1 MEVEGYLRFY
11 LLTII
16 WLSNKLAFIQSSK
29 RVQTRK
35 TLSLDPRTKLLMLL
49 VVSIF
54 SFMIEDILLLLFL
67 LNIMLIFV
75 IVSQVDIKKMIKYVR
90 PTLWLIPTIFV
101 IQILVWEGIT
111 GNFIDIPVD
120 FGFLSNLMFNDRMI
134 SISVDALILA
144 TNSCLRILN
153 LAVGSSLFSL
163 TTNSNDYLQSLT
175 KIRIPFEIA
184 FTTGLVIYFLP
195 LVISETSEMRLSL
208 ETRGVSINRGSIIS
222 RLRSFKILATAIL
235 MNFIEKSKYQAIALE
250 SRGFNSGRKRSYY
263 RKIKFSLLDIFITIL
278 TLCLI
283 AGICY
288 VYRFELKTFFSGL
301 WVGFS

>member
-1 MEVEGYLRFY
+1 M
-11 LLTII
+11 T
-16 WLSNKLAFIQSSK
+16 FIQSSQ

-35 TLSLDPRTKLLMLL
+35 SLTLDPRTKLLMLFA
-49 VVSIF
+49 VSIF
-54 SFMIEDILLLLFL
+54 SFMIDNMLLLLFL

-75 IVSQVDIKKMIKYVR
+75 VISRVDLKKIFRYIK
-90 PTLWLIPTIFV
+90 PTLWLIPTIFI
-101 IQILVWEGIT
+101 IQLIAWESLT
-111 GNFIDIPVD
+111 GNFIDIPAN
-120 FGFLSNLMFNDRMI
+120 FGFTSYLISSNRI
-134 SISVDALILA
+134 ITISVDALILA

-175 KIRIPFEIA
+175 KIGFPFEIA

-195 LVISETSEMRLSL
+195 LVITETTEMRLSL
-208 ETRGVSINRGSIIS
+208 ETRGVSINRGSFIS
-222 RLRSFKILATAIL
+222 RLRSFRILATAIL

-250 SRGFNSGRKRSYY
+250 SRGFNSKKKRTFY
-263 RKIKFSLLDIFITIL
+263 RKLKFSLFDILMTIL

-288 VYRFELKTFFSGL
+288 VFRFELKAFFSGL
-301 WVGFS
+301 WLGFN